1 MKNEQNSDK
10 VVKNYFMAFG
20 NETSYDV
27 PLPIEKIY
35 DNIYNEDKYVPFGE
49 GNTFPEKLLEM
60 IESTSIVET
69 IIDKIT
75 KFVIGQGLIV
85 TGQDMES
92 EINTKGMTWN
102 DLIKHLVNDY
112 ISFGAFSVQVRR
124 NKVGDIKY
132 LDYIPVERIRTNEE
146 NTKFWYKK
154 HWTRYGTSQ
163 VVYDAFNGKREQ
175 SNSIFYFK
183 SNMRHVYGRGY
194 WWSSI
199 DDLAILSAISD
210 FDLSHVNNN
219 FAPSAVVSFVEGV
232 PTEAEQE
239 EVEKKVNK
247 KFSGAKNA
255 SKAIFT
261 FSDNA
266 EGAPKITL
274 LTPADMT
281 AQYNAL
287 LERVREN
294 VFAAFAIDPILLG
307 LKTTDGVF
315 STEQYDEIYN
325 LFNKSHIEPM
335 QREFIRAF
343 KKLGYELTIN
353 ALEDNAASGENN
365 TENNIVTEQ

>member
-1 MKNEQNSDK
+1 MKKEQNLVQNEK
-10 VVKNYFMAFG
+10 TYFMAFG
-20 NETSYDV
+20 SEVDYDV

-35 DNIYNEDKYVPFGE
+35 DTPYQEDKFVPYGE
-49 GNTFPEKLLEM
+49 SNTFPERLLEM
-60 IESTSIVET
+60 IESTSLVET

-75 KFVIGQGLIV
+75 KFVIGQGLTIV
-85 TGQDMES
+85 GQDMEG
-92 EINTKGMTWN
+92 EVNTKGMTWN

-112 ISFGAFSVQVRR
+112 ISFGAFAVQVRR

-132 LDYIPVERIRTNEE
+132 LDYIPVERVRTNEE

-154 HWTRYGTSQ
+154 HWTKYGTSQ
-163 VVYDAFNGKREQ
+163 VVFDAFNGKKEQ
-175 SNSIFYFK
+175 TNSIFYFK

-194 WWSSI
+194 WWSSL
-199 DDLAILSAISD
+199 DDLAILGAISD

-232 PTEAEQE
+232 PPEAEQE

-247 KFSGAKNA
+247 KFAGAKNA

-261 FSDNA
+261 FSDSA

-343 KKLGYELTIN
+343 NKLGYELSIN
-353 ALEDNAASGENN
+353 ALDDNAASGENK
-365 TENNIVTEQ
+365 TENNIVTE